1 MSHTIL
7 IVDDSSLI
15 RHTLRSFIEQTN
27 EWQVC
32 GEAENGA
39 VAIEKVKELHPDVV
53 ILDLQMPVMDGLE
66 AAGQINFPGWH
77 GCRVCFDAGLQS
89 ETPNRA
95 GGYQRLAKSGVD
107 SLHLPRY
114 AALPGFVAALKLTEN
129 HYSILE
135 AVNLFE

>member
-66 AAGQINFPGWH
+66 AAGQINMI
-77 GCRVCFDAGLQS
+77 A
-89 ETPNRA
+89 PNTTMLLFTMYNCEQLLKIA
-95 GGYQRLAKSGVD
+95 PAVGIKEVLSKSD
-107 SLHLPRY
+107 SLGEHL
-114 AALPGFVAALKLTEN
+114 LTSLKRFQVERRNL
-129 HYSILE
+129 SIGT
-135 AVNLFE
+135 AG